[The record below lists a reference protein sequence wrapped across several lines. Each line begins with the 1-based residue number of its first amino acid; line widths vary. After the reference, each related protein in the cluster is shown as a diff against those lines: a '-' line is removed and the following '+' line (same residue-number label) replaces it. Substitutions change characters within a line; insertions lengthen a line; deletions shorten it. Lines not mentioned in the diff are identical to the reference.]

1 MACLVS
7 TTLSLPL
14 SASHSFEKGI
24 APRRLSLVVRLSSQ
38 QISETVIFEIRFEL
52 DFIQKNS
59 WLPKEICLKSQGGE
73 KQKMIER
80 DGRNKKPKIYNSLVD
95 IYKPRNVHSCRH
107 TIIFGFWVGPDID
120 DGWGYV
126 EAFFL
131 RVNNGQNVGVN
142 NGQNVDE
149 NA

>member
-24 APRRLSLVVRLSSQ
+24 APRRLSLVVRLSNQ
-38 QISETVIFEIRFEL
+38 PISETAAKPSASSRTNKAMSTSNQSCQDHLRTPSKLLFEIM
-52 DFIQKNS
+52 S
-59 WLPKEICLKSQGGE
+59 C
-73 KQKMIER
+73 
-80 DGRNKKPKIYNSLVD
+80 Y
-95 IYKPRNVHSCRH
+95 RNVHSCSH

-126 EAFFL
+126 EAF
-131 RVNNGQNVGVN
+131 VNPIT
-142 NGQNVDE
+142 
-149 NA
+149 